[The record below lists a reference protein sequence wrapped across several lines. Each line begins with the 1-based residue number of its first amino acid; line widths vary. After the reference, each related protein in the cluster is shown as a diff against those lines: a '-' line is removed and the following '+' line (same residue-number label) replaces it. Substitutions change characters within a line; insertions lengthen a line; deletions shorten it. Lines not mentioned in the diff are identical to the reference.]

1 VAQLVL
7 DLAIVL
13 KMHQE
18 IPLQSPFKEEHP
30 SLYNGLG
37 TITPVDLSVSLGL
50 LTTNPIATLLSMPES
65 NNTAVTKW
73 VVDLLIQ
80 ATPLEEI
87 PILLMVASI
96 LALLPSQ
103 FHLISPTASTHSN
116 GHGTEE
122 PFNWEITTVALIT

>member
-1 VAQLVL
+1 VAQLALV
-7 DLAIVL
+7 LAIVL

-18 IPLQSPFKEEHP
+18 TPLQSPFKEEHP
-30 SLYNGLG
+30 FLFNGRE
-37 TITPVDLSVSLGL
+37 TITLVDLSVSLGL
-50 LTTNPIATLLSMPES
+50 LTTNPIATPLSMPEC

-80 ATPLEEI
+80 ATHSEEI
-87 PILLMVASI
+87 LMVLMVASV
-96 LALLPSQ
+96 LAMLPSL
-103 FHLISPTASTHSN
+103 FHLISLTASTHSN

>member
-1 VAQLVL
+1 VAQLALV
-7 DLAIVL
+7 LAIVL

-30 SLYNGLG
+30 SLFNGRE

-50 LTTNPIATLLSMPES
+50 LTINPIATTLSMPECNKS
-65 NNTAVTKW
+65 AVTKW

-80 ATPLEEI
+80 TTHLEEI
-87 PILLMVASI
+87 TMVLMVASI
-96 LALLPSQ
+96 LALLPSL
-103 FHLISPTASTHSN
+103 FHLISPMASTHSN
-116 GHGTEE
+116 GHGSEE